1 MPRSKS
7 IDTNEHL
14 ANALAGIDA
23 DIRALQTKR
32 AQLVAIMGGESS
44 KPAAKPK
51 AKAAKKATG
60 GGKKKRTMTDEA
72 KQKISAAQKA
82 RWEAAKKKK

>member
-1 MPRSKS
+1 MPRSKKS
-7 IDTNEHL
+7 DTNDHL

-32 AQLVAIMGGESS
+32 AQLVAIMGGEST
-44 KPAAKPK
+44 PVAKPK
-51 AKAAKKATG
+51 AKATKKATG